1 MFEINSKKNR
11 ISKLEES
18 TFSEL
23 KIKER
28 QNLQEWIANTPD
40 SLGEELLIIQKEF
53 QGFDE
58 TRERLDLL
66 ALDKNHDLVI
76 IENKLDDSGRDV
88 VWQALKYVAYCSS
101 LKKAQIIQIFQDYL
115 HKQNR
120 NEDASSLICDF
131 LEVETLDEVNLNSG
145 SNQRFILVSGNFR
158 KEVTSTVLWLISN
171 GITAQCMKVTPF
183 TLNENQLLQITQ
195 IIPTPE
201 AKDYMIGMSSK
212 DSEEKETKV
221 VTRQS
226 EQMRQQFW
234 EQMLEHFRRQ
244 NFDLYQNVN
253 RLCDNWL
260 SAGSGVGACSYI
272 LVFSKSEARVEF
284 NISHSRKR
292 YSKRVFDF
300 LIEHQEEIESRFGES
315 LVWERLEDKKS
326 SYIRYSKPFDGYNE
340 ENWQEISAWLL
351 EHIRKLVGAFKP
363 LIPKIRKK

>member
-11 ISKLEES
+11 ISKLEER
-18 TFSEL
+18 TFLEL

-120 NEDASSLICDF
+120 NGDASDLICEF
-131 LEVETLDEVNLNSG
+131 LEVDTIDEVSLNSG

-171 GITAQCMKVTPF
+171 GISAQCMKVTPF
-183 TLNENQLLQITQ
+183 TLNDNQLLQITQ
-195 IIPTPE
+195 IIPPPE

-221 VTRQS
+221 VLHKR
-226 EQMRQQFW
+226 EQIRLQFW
-234 EQMLEHFRRQ
+234 EQLLEHFRRQ

-253 RLCDNWL
+253 PTRYSWL
-260 SAGSGVGACSYI
+260 GAGSGIGVCSYT
-272 LVFSKSEARVEF
+272 LSFGKTEARVEF
-284 NISHSRKR
+284 NLSHSRKR
-292 YSKRVFDF
+292 YNKRVFDF
-300 LIEHQEEIESRFGES
+300 LLKHRGEIESRFGKS

-340 ENWQEISAWLL
+340 ESWPEMTAWLL
-351 EHIRKLVGAFKP
+351 EHIRRLEDAFKP
-363 LIPKIRKK
+363 IIPKIPR

>member
-1 MFEINSKKNR
+1 MFEINRQENR
-11 ISKLEES
+11 ISKLEKS
-18 TFSEL
+18 TFSDL
-23 KIKER
+23 GIKER
-28 QNLQEWIANTPD
+28 ENLQEWIANTPS

-53 QGFDE
+53 QEFDE

-66 ALDKNHDLVI
+66 ALDKNRDLVI
-76 IENKLDDSGRDV
+76 IENKLDDSGRDT

-101 LKKAQIIQIFQDYL
+101 LKKAQIIEIFQVYL

-120 NEDASSLICDF
+120 NEDASDLICDF

-158 KEVTSTVLWLISN
+158 KEVTSTVLWLISHRIN
-171 GITAQCMKVTPF
+171 AQCMKVTPF
-183 TLNENQLLQITQ
+183 TLNDNQLLQFTQ

-212 DSEEKETKV
+212 DSEEKETKAV
-221 VTRQS
+221 VYKS
-226 EQMRQQFW
+226 EQIRQQFW
-234 EQMLEHFRRQ
+234 EQVLEHFRREKY
-244 NFDLYQNVN
+244 DLYQNVN
-253 RLCDNWL
+253 PTRYSWL
-260 SAGSGVGACSYI
+260 GTGSGSGGCSYV
-272 LVFSKSEARVEF
+272 LSFGKTEARVEF

-300 LIEHQEEIESRFGES
+300 LLEHQEEIESRFGES